1 MTDILASDRPLRV
14 GIDVRWHND
23 SGVGIYI
30 RNLINSLLELD
41 ERIEYVFY
49 LNESEE
55 IFWGTG
61 CKRVQAR
68 RVKIP
73 KYSFK
78 EQLTFPRLAAEDRL
92 DVFHIPFY
100 VTPLRY
106 SGKIVVTLYDL
117 EQLLFRHCAPR
128 WPGQTLIHSMMKL
141 TVIKADRII
150 AISENT
156 KRDLVDLLGVH
167 PEKIE
172 ITLLAC
178 SPIFVSGSPKTEFND
193 LAGRFS
199 ICRPFVVAYAGKQ
212 WKLKNTA
219 AALLG
224 FCHAKRQFNL
234 PHQMVLVGRMGPDG
248 EAFLQAEPMAQYRES
263 IVRTGFVRDE
273 DLVAL
278 YSNADAFVFPSRYE
292 GFGFPPLEAMACGA
306 PVIASPCGS
315 LREVLGDAAIY
326 VDPDDVDQI
335 GAAIA
340 GVVGD
345 PKLRER
351 LSRLGQERARAFS
364 WQETAAKTA
373 EIYWKVAERTRVP
386 TAEALR

>member
-1 MTDILASDRPLRV
+1 M
-14 GIDVRWHND
+14 
-23 SGVGIYI
+23 
-30 RNLINSLLELD
+30 
-41 ERIEYVFY
+41 
-49 LNESEE
+49 
-55 IFWGTG
+55 
-61 CKRVQAR
+61 
-68 RVKIP
+68 
-73 KYSFK
+73 
-78 EQLTFPRLAAEDRL
+78 
-92 DVFHIPFY
+92 
-100 VTPLRY
+100 
-106 SGKIVVTLYDL
+106 
-117 EQLLFRHCAPR
+117 
-128 WPGQTLIHSMMKL
+128 
-141 TVIKADRII
+141 
-150 AISENT
+150 
-156 KRDLVDLLGVH
+156 
-167 PEKIE
+167 
-172 ITLLAC
+172 
-178 SPIFVSGSPKTEFND
+178 
-193 LAGRFS
+193 
-199 ICRPFVVAYAGKQ
+199 CRPFVVAYAGKQ

-248 EAFLQAEPMAQYRES
+248 EAFLEAEPMAQYRES